1 MAPPAQRQ
9 VVATNRN
16 ARFDYH
22 IGDVYET
29 GIVLTGTEVKSL
41 RNGKANIKDAYAAV
55 SDNEVW
61 LINAHIDEYKQ
72 GNRHNHN
79 PTRHRKL
86 LLHKSEIRKLI
97 GALKTSGVTMIPLN
111 MYFNEHGKVKLEV
124 GVATGKKKF
133 EKREA
138 IKDRDWKREQSRLLK
153 HDS

>member
-1 MAPPAQRQ
+1 MAPPSQRQ

-16 ARFDYH
+16 ARFEYH
-22 IGDVYET
+22 IGDVYEA

-41 RNGKANIKDAYAAV
+41 RTGKANIKDAYGLI
-55 SDNEVW
+55 SDNEAW
-61 LINAHIDEYKQ
+61 LINSHIDEYKQ

-97 GALKTSGVTMIPLN
+97 GVLKTSGVTMIPLN
-111 MYFNEHGKVKLEV
+111 MYFNEHGKVKLEI

-153 HDS
+153 Q